1 MLGGPHDVAG
11 TGPLDIAGTAHPA
24 TWSMCIWSA
33 QPAAGGSRVRAC
45 GVKVPGQ
52 STGVEGRQVW
62 GKGRPSLMLE
72 LGAGAGARLPRL
84 IQLVPECG

>member
-1 MLGGPHDVAG
+1 MLGCPH
-11 TGPLDIAGTAHPA
+11 DIAGRGHLTVPGTACPA
-24 TWSMCIWSA
+24 YWPVCIWSA
-33 QPAAGGSRVRAC
+33 QRAAGVSRYMGC
-45 GVKVPGQ
+45 GVEVGGQ
-52 STGVEGRQVW
+52 ATGVEGRQVG